1 MKSIFKKAQIQAIS
15 TCIPNQKITLEEQV
29 DLLYGGDIKKAQ
41 RIKKSIGL
49 DVRYIADEKTTTLDL
64 CFQASLNLFK
74 QIPIQKQE
82 IDAIIFVTQTPDFL
96 QPNNA
101 HLLHGKLNLSQ
112 NCACFDLNQGCS
124 GYVYGLFLSSMLIE
138 SGARHVLLCAGD
150 TLSKTVDPKDSNTAP
165 IFGDAGS
172 ATLISYSTK
181 DLSSFFSIHSDGT
194 GWENIILPNS
204 AFRNHASFVKTPCHA
219 QTLCMDGAEV
229 FNFSIDK
236 EPKAIQEILQ
246 ESHKNI
252 NEIDYIFFHQA
263 NAYIISNIARRLDLP
278 IHKAPSDSVGK
289 YGNTSSASIPLA
301 ICDTLNS
308 TFRKSQQV
316 ILSGFG
322 VGLSWATCL
331 TSLQDDTIILSP
343 QFFNKEKL

>member
-1 MKSIFKKAQIQAIS
+1 MKSIFNHIKIQAIS
-15 TCIPNQKITLEEQV
+15 TCIPNQKITLEDQV
-29 DLLYGGDIKKAQ
+29 DLLYDGDVKKAQ

-49 DVRYIADEKTTTLDL
+49 DTRYITDQETTLDL
-64 CFQASLNLFK
+64 CFQASLDLFA
-74 QIPIQKQE
+74 QVPISQQE

-124 GYVYGLFLSSMLIE
+124 GYIYGLFLASMLIQ
-138 SGARHVLLCAGD
+138 SGAKHILLCAGD
-150 TLSKTVDPKDSNTAP
+150 TLSKVVNPKDSNTAP

-172 ATLISYSTK
+172 ATLISHTTK
-181 DLSSFFSIHSDGT
+181 ETLSFFSIHSDGT

-204 AFRNHASFVKTPCHA
+204 AFRKSAHLSKTPCHSK
-219 QTLCMDGAEV
+219 TLCMDGAEV

-246 ESHKNI
+246 DACKDI

-263 NAYIISNIARRLDLP
+263 NAYIISNIARRLNLP
-278 IHKAPSDSVGK
+278 LHKAPSDSVGK

-301 ICDTLNS
+301 ICDTLSS
-308 TFRKSQQV
+308 TMRQNQQV

-331 TSLQDDTIILSP
+331 MSLQDDTIILSP
-343 QFFNKEKL
+343 QFFMKEKL

>member
-150 TLSKTVDPKDSNTAP
+150 TLSKTVDLKDSNTAP

-172 ATLISYSTK
+172 ATLIRS
-181 DLSSFFSIHSDGT
+181 
-194 GWENIILPNS
+194 E
-204 AFRNHASFVKTPCHA
+204 
-219 QTLCMDGAEV
+219 E
-229 FNFSIDK
+229 
-236 EPKAIQEILQ
+236 
-246 ESHKNI
+246 
-252 NEIDYIFFHQA
+252 
-263 NAYIISNIARRLDLP
+263 RR
-278 IHKAPSDSVGK
+278 VGK
-289 YGNTSSASIPLA
+289 ECRS
-301 ICDTLNS
+301 
-308 TFRKSQQV
+308 R
-316 ILSGFG
+316 
-322 VGLSWATCL
+322 W
-331 TSLQDDTIILSP
+331 SP
-343 QFFNKEKL
+343 YH